1 MDLMIRW
8 RSLGANLLAGS
19 ILTIRRAPRSNRGK
33 ASRVGLNIIK
43 LL

>member
-8 RSLGANLLAGS
+8 RSLGSNMQAAYWPF
-19 ILTIRRAPRSNRGK
+19 IAPARSNRGK
-33 ASRVGLNIIK
+33 ASLFGLNIIK